1 MRSGV
6 SCFLLLFYIFS
17 GSGGE
22 LGVSESAVVAVTLT
36 SALFWKGRL
45 SKSELLSG
53 CVMSNL
59 FPPSM
64 MSEMLLMLSLSSFYF
79 LSLMYSLMLTIVISA
94 SS

>member
-1 MRSGV
+1 
-6 SCFLLLFYIFS
+6 
-17 GSGGE
+17 
-22 LGVSESAVVAVTLT
+22 
-36 SALFWKGRL
+36 
-45 SKSELLSG
+45 
-53 CVMSNL
+53 MSNL